1 MNPLTDAQLDRYAR
15 YIVLKDIGGAGQK
28 KLLDAHIL
36 IVGAGGIGCPAI
48 QYLAA
53 AGIGALTIVD
63 DDVVSLSNLQ
73 RQVLFGE
80 NDIGKAKVE
89 VAEVAAK
96 RINPDVVIF
105 PINQRLTA
113 QHFSEDAAAF
123 FAPFDA
129 IIDGTDN
136 YAAGKPPFGNMIALA
151 EQNET
156 MAGWLYDPL
165 TGRICH
171 ADKNGGAFLN
181 GDRIT
186 VATAHPDRPVAALA
200 TGFMTPEERDTL
212 LAAAEPYYEI
222 VDIPRCAA
230 EQYPRLV
237 QGTLHI
243 SVFQRTLPWDHASG
257 VLFLNEA
264 GGKCARW
271 DGSDYRPADP
281 RKGLLGTSSPKLWDE
296 AAEQLGDVFNS

>member
-1 MNPLTDAQLDRYAR
+1 MHELYQPVLDIIENASRD
-15 YIVLKDIGGAGQK
+15 IVLPYYQNLKSHQIDEKTPGDLVTVADKLSEEFIEGA
-28 KLLDAHIL
+28 
-36 IVGAGGIGCPAI
+36 
-48 QYLAA
+48 LAA
-53 AGIGALTIVD
+53 LLPDAKIVCEEAFAAD
-63 DDVVSLSNLQ
+63 EAVLHQLADG
-73 RQVLFGE
+73 QVWII
-80 NDIGKAKVE
+80 D
-89 VAEVAAK
+89 
-96 RINPDVVIF
+96 P
-105 PINQRLTA
+105 
-113 QHFSEDAAAF
+113 
-123 FAPFDA
+123 
-129 IIDGTDN
+129 IDGTGN
-136 YAAGKPPFGNMIALA
+136 YAAGKPPFGIMIALA
-151 EQNET
+151 EQTET

-237 QGTLHI
+237 QGTNHI